1 MITACGRRPRRDRP
15 VRQRARVPVPPR
27 RPEALAG
34 RVFRGTWAIERGLL
48 TPAQLRSSAWRSLRR
63 DVYADSRLVVTHQ
76 VHAAGVCLVMPRA
89 GALAGLTAASLWGAP
104 DLVSVDDPVEVVV
117 PPGVRWTPGPGVV
130 VRTAPLDGDVVVG
143 RRGTRRT
150 GRVRTALDL
159 IRRGPVEDAVVLLD
173 QLVHAG
179 VVRLDDVRVAAEQL
193 PRSRGSRVAR
203 EVVRLADGLAESP
216 QETRLRLLFLRA
228 GLPAP
233 VAQYRVFDGD
243 GLIGRLDLA
252 YPDLRIA
259 IEYDGLW
266 HGERRTFL
274 DDRRRLNR
282 LNAAGWLVIH
292 VTLEDLW
299 RPEWLV
305 ARIRAAR
312 AGRLA
317 MISTY

>member
-1 MITACGRRPRRDRP
+1 MP
-15 VRQRARVPVPPR
+15 VAPH
-27 RPEALAG
+27 RPEALSG
-34 RVFRGTWAIERGLL
+34 RVFRGTWATAQGLL
-48 TPAQLRSSAWRSLRR
+48 TPAQLRSSAWRTLRR

-76 VHAAGVCLVMPRA
+76 VQGVGVSLVMPRTA
-89 GALAGLTAASLWGAP
+89 ALAGLTAATLWGASE
-104 DLVSVDDPVEVVV
+104 LAGADDPVEVVV
-117 PPGVRWTPGPGVV
+117 PPGARWTPGPGVV

-143 RRGTRRT
+143 RRGMRLT

-159 IRRGPVEDAVVLLD
+159 IRRGPVEDGVVLLD

-179 VVRLDDVRVAAEQL
+179 VVRLDDVRAMAERL

-203 EVVRLADGLAESP
+203 EVAGLADGRAESP
-216 QETRLRLLFLRA
+216 QETRLRLLFRRA

-233 VAQYRVFDGD
+233 VAQYRVFDDD
-243 GLIGRLDLA
+243 GFVARLDFA

-282 LNAAGWLVIH
+282 LTAAGRLVIH
-292 VTLEDLW
+292 VTLEDLR
-299 RPEWLV
+299 RPEWLI
-305 ARIRAAR
+305 AGIQAAR